1 MNIKIEIEYIGTNY
15 CGWQKQRNSLTIQ
28 QILEDII
35 FKLTDEKVIIIGS
48 GRTDSG
54 VHAKSQ
60 VANFTLQKKIN
71 LQGLKMNL
79 NKLLPNDIKIKKCKK
94 VSDNFHSQFSS
105 LQKTYLYKIKS
116 KNNPSVFE
124 RGKISCVMRALN
136 SKIPSFSEIGIPE
149 SVQQLLKR
157 PRGLLLVTG
166 PTGCGKTTTIAS
178 AIDWLNENKSSH
190 ILTIEDPIEFV
201 FKNKNC
207 LMVLCCSVL

>member
-1 MNIKIEIEYIGTNY
+1 MNIKIELEYIGTNY

-79 NKLLPNDIKIKKCKK
+79 NKCTINIINLIK
-94 VSDNFHSQFSS
+94 
-105 LQKTYLYKIKS
+105 
-116 KNNPSVFE
+116 E
-124 RGKISCVMRALN
+124 
-136 SKIPSFSEIGIPE
+136 
-149 SVQQLLKR
+149 
-157 PRGLLLVTG
+157 
-166 PTGCGKTTTIAS
+166 
-178 AIDWLNENKSSH
+178 
-190 ILTIEDPIEFV
+190 
-201 FKNKNC
+201 
-207 LMVLCCSVL
+207 